1 MWTRTPP
8 SASGPRR
15 STQRD
20 GRRARVIDWH
30 NHAPGDVLLY
40 EVTVG
45 NPYVVEFDDDDQSEC
60 LDATLPAFV
69 LGIFPNEIDDELRA
83 KKAYPS
89 DLSTLFHKYDN
100 VLFAACNP
108 PCYAVVGRASICH
121 EKAHTRLA
129 SPSKNG
135 KN

>member
-20 GRRARVIDWH
+20 GGRARVIDCH

-69 LGIFPNEIDDELRA
+69 LGIFPNETDDELRA
-83 KKAYPS
+83 KKACPS
-89 DLSTLFHKYDN
+89 
-100 VLFAACNP
+100 A
-108 PCYAVVGRASICH
+108 
-121 EKAHTRLA
+121 
-129 SPSKNG
+129 
-135 KN
+135 